1 MVERLTEDN
10 VIDNREIKLKDALND
25 ILPQIKTVDIAVG
38 YFYFSGLSQVIDTLE
53 KTDKIRLLLS
63 PTLDN
68 HTVESLFD
76 VYQDTEKAKEKFR
89 DIIDSKPKK
98 ERETEV
104 IEDAEKKARRQLEI
118 SKQTQADE
126 KIINRMKKLIQSG
139 VLGKIYHCRM
149 FYGNGTARLVKNSEW
164 RDKKQ
169 GVLTD
174 LGSHLLDTIKFWWHD
189 VSAKFEIHSSN
200 CFENRSPDHVIIG

>member
-1 MVERLTEDN
+1 MSIIVVERLAEDN

-89 DIIDSKPKK
+89 DIIDSKPPK

-118 SKQTQADE
+118 SKQTHADE
-126 KIINRMKKLIQSG
+126 KIINRMKK
-139 VLGKIYHCRM
+139 
-149 FYGNGTARLVKNSEW
+149 
-164 RDKKQ
+164 
-169 GVLTD
+169 
-174 LGSHLLDTIKFWWHD
+174 
-189 VSAKFEIHSSN
+189 
-200 CFENRSPDHVIIG
+200 